1 MNQKHYEE
9 LENYLSKKKP
19 QLTDEELEQ
28 IANKLRSLSDEELI
42 QIANKLKSLPDEE
55 INETIIDKTIS
66 NVIKAKDTPNIHY
79 LDTGDLDNLIDQL

>member
-1 MNQKHYEE
+1 MEVKAV
-9 LENYLSKKKP
+9 L
-19 QLTDEELEQ
+19 DEELEQ

-66 NVIKAKDTPNIHY
+66 NVIKAKDTLIASGY
-79 LDTGDLDNLIDQL
+79 SEGEEDFISLLTGKKETSKKAE